1 MTSPPRKPAAMTLR
15 QRALA
20 LLARREYSR
29 TELAR
34 RLAQQDGV
42 SAEALEALLD
52 ALEVR
57 GWLSDA
63 RYAEQRVHARQARY
77 GSRKLA
83 LELRERGVDGAVID
97 AALLGLRD
105 TELARARAV
114 WQRKFPLPAQDA
126 RERAR
131 QVRFL
136 QARGFGF
143 DVIRRVIDGL
153 DATDDVG

>member
-29 TELAR
+29 AELAR

-42 SAEALEALLD
+42 TADALEALLD
-52 ALEVR
+52 ALEGR

-97 AALLGLRD
+97 AALLGLSD

-114 WQRKFPLPAQDA
+114 WQRKFPRPAQDA
-126 RERAR
+126 KERAR

-153 DATDDVG
+153 DAADDVD